1 MLQSSGLITSK
12 ALMVH
17 KKVQSLKNGHCRI
30 IPLLTR
36 LNLHASNKGGYL
48 PIAVPQFFTRGSSF
62 DLPLVLWVFYR
73 MKIKLLKFFYQT
85 NSLELFCV
93 NVELSNL
100 FFLNVERNSPINRRS
115 SQSRFVS
122 ELRSCCGLE
131 TLLI

>member
-1 MLQSSGLITSK
+1 MNCLTAYCYFSQLEKTEIKNRNHQMNNKK
-12 ALMVH
+12 AGSMV
-17 KKVQSLKNGHCRI
+17 
-30 IPLLTR
+30 
-36 LNLHASNKGGYL
+36 
-48 PIAVPQFFTRGSSF
+48 IAVPQFFTRGSSF
-62 DLPLVLWVFYR
+62 ELPLVLWVFYR
-73 MKIKLLKFFYQT
+73 VKIKLLKFFFQT